1 MRVKIEFDSKL
12 TCSKIW
18 LKTLLN
24 TLAGALPPGNSPDP
38 IERLD
43 RLLLGLS
50 LRMHASRWEICF
62 WACSRLASGIGT
74 GNSTVKHARSIG
86 DLFGSGVFNKNLSCD
101 IFCKIQVDFVWTVIL
116 AFFLWLWNLPQ
127 ILSVDPAALSPHE
140 TSETATHNN
149 ARRSGLTLGC
159 DLSYH
164 DLPLCTGHD
173 DDGTPVVEMKPWP
186 FLLPNKMVWGLLS
199 RLQFALILP
208 HISCSLGFIF
218 FSIPFAW
225 CLRPK
230 RCWMMVSWISSPTW
244 ANWMSTGSICFRSTL
259 HILQLRTIRDLFQ
272 SCYMATCHIHQK
284 IEMVDAVFVSFSNVT
299 FRMSYYPVRL
309 WTCETHHFKKS
320 LWWGDEGQAFGCS
333 HMIFHWQ
340 PELAPR
346 ASDSASSRFL
356 ITTIPSSGYVYDG
369 DINITLQCAGQHICN
384 SLTGTKLHV
393 MNPQNEP
400 APCSDFC
407 LLSLRNSIWFVW
419 GLDSFSSMMIPCVG

>member
-50 LRMHASRWEICF
+50 LRMHASRWERCF

-101 IFCKIQVDFVWTVIL
+101 IFCKIQVDFVWMVIL

-199 RLQFALILP
+199 RLQFALILS

-230 RCWMMVSWISSPTW
+230 RCWMMVSWISSPT
-244 ANWMSTGSICFRSTL
+244 
-259 HILQLRTIRDLFQ
+259 
-272 SCYMATCHIHQK
+272 
-284 IEMVDAVFVSFSNVT
+284 
-299 FRMSYYPVRL
+299 
-309 WTCETHHFKKS
+309 
-320 LWWGDEGQAFGCS
+320 
-333 HMIFHWQ
+333 
-340 PELAPR
+340 
-346 ASDSASSRFL
+346 
-356 ITTIPSSGYVYDG
+356 
-369 DINITLQCAGQHICN
+369 
-384 SLTGTKLHV
+384 
-393 MNPQNEP
+393 
-400 APCSDFC
+400 
-407 LLSLRNSIWFVW
+407 
-419 GLDSFSSMMIPCVG
+419 

>member
-218 FSIPFAW
+218 FLDPVCMVLEAQALLDDGFLDILADLSKLDEYWAHMLQEYPAHPAAANHSRSIPIM
-225 CLRPK
+225 LYGHLPH
-230 RCWMMVSWISSPTW
+230 SSK
-244 ANWMSTGSICFRSTL
+244 N
-259 HILQLRTIRDLFQ
+259 
-272 SCYMATCHIHQK
+272 
-284 IEMVDAVFVSFSNVT
+284 
-299 FRMSYYPVRL
+299 
-309 WTCETHHFKKS
+309 
-320 LWWGDEGQAFGCS
+320 
-333 HMIFHWQ
+333 
-340 PELAPR
+340 
-346 ASDSASSRFL
+346 
-356 ITTIPSSGYVYDG
+356 
-369 DINITLQCAGQHICN
+369 
-384 SLTGTKLHV
+384 
-393 MNPQNEP
+393 
-400 APCSDFC
+400 
-407 LLSLRNSIWFVW
+407 
-419 GLDSFSSMMIPCVG
+419 